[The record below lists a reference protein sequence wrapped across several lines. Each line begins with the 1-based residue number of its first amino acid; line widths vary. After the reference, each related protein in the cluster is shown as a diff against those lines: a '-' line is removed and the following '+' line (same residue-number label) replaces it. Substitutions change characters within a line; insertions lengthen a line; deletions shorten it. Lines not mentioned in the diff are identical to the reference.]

1 MADRSSRSGIGMRS
15 GAGAESSTD
24 DSSSPI
30 IDLLAVFVVVF
41 ALQQVAALLSVG
53 LMYGLFVLAPP
64 LSTNPWTVVTSVYAH
79 DGVGHLVSNSL
90 ALIVFGW
97 PVARATTRFRFHVF
111 FAVTGAIAG
120 VAQILLTNV
129 AALVSPVPATAGV
142 LGASGA
148 VFALLGYLI
157 ASNRLSASLASFVE
171 VPAWL
176 SALVFLGL
184 AIAVTMATASPGVAL
199 LAHFTGLLLGLI
211 AGRTRVLHVGS
222 PSQSGLARR

>member
-1 MADRSSRSGIGMRS
+1 MRS
-15 GAGAESSTD
+15 GTDAESSVD

-30 IDLLAVFVVVF
+30 VDLLAVFVVVF
-41 ALQQVAALLSVG
+41 LLQQVAALLSVG
-53 LMYGLFVLAPP
+53 LMAGLFVLAPP

-79 DGVGHLVSNSL
+79 GGVGHLVSNSL

-97 PVARATTRFRFHVF
+97 PVARATTRLRFHVF
-111 FAVTGAIAG
+111 FAVTGAVAG

-129 AALVSPVPATAGV
+129 AALVTPVPATGGV

-199 LAHFTGLLLGLI
+199 LAHFTGLLLGLA
-211 AGRTRVLHVGS
+211 AGRARVLNVGT
-222 PSQSGLARR
+222 PSRSGSARL